1 MDTNQPITRA
11 EFLKHALSLVAV
23 FAVGGIL
30 SQATGASRLFRT
42 SSPAAYG
49 NSSYGGRA

>member
-1 MDTNQPITRA
+1 MDAHQPITRA
-11 EFLKHALSLVAV
+11 EFLKRTLSIVAV

-30 SQATGASRLFRT
+30 SQATGASRLFRS

-49 NSSYGGRA
+49 NSTYGGRA